1 MLAYAAV
8 MVATKKPRKATSAE
22 TGLSLGRLGDFVG
35 FRLRRIQNY
44 LSRDFSSATSQ
55 YNLKQGHFSG
65 LAIIAANPGLSQ
77 IELARETGLD
87 KSLTVQMVDE
97 LERRGWAERRRSV
110 VDRRRH
116 DLFVTAEGESVLDDL
131 MAHLDVVERNSLE
144 VLSDEE
150 HLVLN
155 DLLDRIYKACFR
167 ARSEGT
173 VTRKAPRARKELAET
188 SLPAGE

>member
-1 MLAYAAV
+1 MEVGLLMPLGMAA
-8 MVATKKPRKATSAE
+8 TNKLRKKASVE
-22 TGLSLGRLGDFVG
+22 SGLSLGRLGDFVG

-44 LSRDFSSATSQ
+44 LSRDFSVATSEH
-55 YNLKQGHFSG
+55 NLKQGQFSG

-77 IELARETGLD
+77 IELAREIGLD

-116 DLFVTAEGESVLDDL
+116 DLFVTPDGEAVLVDL
-131 MAHLDVVERNSLE
+131 FGQLDAVERNSLE

-150 HLVLN
+150 HVILN
-155 DLLDRIYKACFR
+155 ELLDRIYKACFR
-167 ARSEGT
+167 ASHS
-173 VTRKAPRARKELAET
+173 KQ
-188 SLPAGE
+188 